1 MPKTSKISRKDLA
14 NLSSRETMALAVEVY
29 GKLFKYMKPYR
40 MRFFMGIFFGILSGF
55 SNAVMIF
62 GFKIIFTI
70 VLPSGADGKEAA
82 KPIKVPFV
90 KEKVDVFAWISDH
103 LGFLGFNQPTAMEGN
118 KTAMALAHS
127 LNPDFNPA
135 AVQDAGNLS
144 AVIFACCLVPLL
156 FLLRGGLTYI
166 GNYCMMW
173 VGNRILL
180 DLRNDAYRSL
190 MSQSVGY
197 FSQQKVGNLVQTVF
211 NQARVAQQNLV
222 TLAQDIVQRPVAIL
236 SLLVYL
242 ISDNPE
248 FTLYS
253 LLVFPLCIGPVILV
267 SKKVRKSGT
276 QEELEAG
283 QMLVQMT
290 EAFGGIRV
298 VKSYARED
306 YECKR
311 FAASN
316 RNMNKVVMR
325 YGKALEIVGT
335 LVEIVASF
343 GVAVGLFYAY
353 KNGITSND
361 FMVLVAGLTQIYPH
375 AKALSRI
382 QLLMQKTIVATS
394 SVFATMEEVPEVSDS
409 PDAVKLSRAKGRLH
423 LENVTFT
430 YKKEID
436 KKGRIKKATV
446 HPAVDGITLDLQ
458 PGNFYALVG
467 PSGAGKS
474 TLFSLILRFYDP
486 DKGYITLDGQDIRR
500 VTQESLRNQF
510 AVVSQDTFLFHDTIM
525 ENIRYGRLNAKDEE
539 IVEAAKKAHA
549 HEFIILQEQ
558 GYDTE
563 VGDMGGKLSGGQ
575 KQRIS
580 IARAILRNAPIL
592 LLDEATSAL
601 DTESEKVIKDALH
614 TLTEGK
620 TVIAIAHRLSTIL
633 EANQIV
639 VMKDGK
645 MLDVGPHAELLQRCE
660 LYQRLYQ
667 LQFESGNVDPAHA
680 VADISLEDT
689 YEAAV

>member
-1 MPKTSKISRKDLA
+1 MPKISKVSRKDLA
-14 NLSSRETMALAVEVY
+14 NLSTADTMRLAREVY
-29 GKLFKYMKPYR
+29 GKLFAYMKPYR

-62 GFKIIFTI
+62 GFKIVFTI
-70 VLPSGADGKEAA
+70 VLPAGKEGKEAIE
-82 KPIKVPFV
+82 PIKVPFV
-90 KEKVDVFAWISDH
+90 KDKVDIVQWMTDH
-103 LGFLGFNQPTAMEGN
+103 LGVFGLKPESFQGD
-118 KTAMALAHS
+118 S
-127 LNPDFNPA
+127 LTP
-135 AVQDAGNLS
+135 
-144 AVIFACCLVPLL
+144 VIFACCLVPFL
-156 FLLRGGLTYI
+156 FLLRGSLTYI

-180 DLRNDAYRSL
+180 DLRNDAYRAV

-197 FSQQKVGNLVQTVF
+197 FSSQKVGNLVQTIF

-236 SLLVYL
+236 SLLLFL
-242 ISDNPE
+242 ISDNLE

-253 LLVFPLCIGPVILV
+253 LLVFPLCIGPVMLV
-267 SKKVRKSGT
+267 GRKVRRSGA

-283 QMLVQMT
+283 QMIVQMT
-290 EAFGGIRV
+290 EAISGIRV

-306 YECKR
+306 YECDR
-311 FAASN
+311 FSN
-316 RNMNKVVMR
+316 SNQKMNKVIMR

-335 LVEIVASF
+335 LVETVASF

-353 KNGITSND
+353 KTGITSTD

-394 SVFATMEEVPEVSDS
+394 TVFATMEEVPEIKNS
-409 PDAVKLSRAKGRLH
+409 PDAVKLPRTTGRLH

-430 YKKEID
+430 YKKVG
-436 KKGRIKKATV
+436 KSGKKATE
-446 HPAVDGITLDLQ
+446 HPAVAGITLDLE

-474 TLFSLILRFYDP
+474 TLFSLLLRFYDP
-486 DKGYITLDGQDIRR
+486 DKGYITVDGHDLRR
-500 VTQESLRNQF
+500 VTQESLRSQF
-510 AVVSQDTFLFHDTIM
+510 AVVSQDTFLFHDTIR
-525 ENIRYGRLNAKDEE
+525 ENIRYGRLDATEE
-539 IVEAAKKAHA
+539 DIIDAAKKAHA
-549 HEFIILQEQ
+549 HDFIIHQER

-601 DTESEKVIKDALH
+601 DTESERIIKDALH
-614 TLTEGK
+614 TLTTGK
-620 TVIAIAHRLSTIL
+620 TVIAIAHRLSTIM

-639 VMKDGK
+639 VMQTGK
-645 MLDVGPHAELLQRCE
+645 MLDVGSHAELLQRCE
-660 LYQRLYQ
+660 LYQRLYT
-667 LQFESGNVDPAHA
+667 LQFESGNIDPARA
-680 VADISLEDT
+680 VEDVT
-689 YEAAV
+689 IDDPDDPDEPAAA